1 MEPCTSQPKLK
12 NFLYSN
18 NKKNSYISSKGNPEK
33 SFCISADGKPA
44 KGFLISQEIETL

>member
-18 NKKNSYISSKGNPEK
+18 KKKNSYISAKGNPEK
-33 SFCISADGKPA
+33 RFYIAAVGKPA
-44 KGFLISQEIETL
+44 KGFLMFQEIETI